1 MQTMQNIFFFLHI
14 LHVTVKKFENWV
26 CPFVARSSISRICRF
41 LQAKAK
47 QTYPSCLI
55 ICLPP
60 SNVIVHRV
68 TGLIVTTLLGEWK
81 KKKNKEE
88 EEEEKKGKSKLGYFR
103 SQICA
108 QFIEW
113 MGCLRIACETVHTFN
128 PFTLRRI
135 VCWRKID
142 NPYLET
148 IVRGISYECL

>member
-1 MQTMQNIFFFLHI
+1 MSLPLCCKVLNFAYLPIPPGESETNVSLVFNH
-14 LHVTVKKFENWV
+14 
-26 CPFVARSSISRICRF
+26 
-41 LQAKAK
+41 
-47 QTYPSCLI
+47 
-55 ICLPP
+55 LPP
-60 SNVIVHRV
+60 SFQRHRPSSYRFNRYESP
-68 TGLIVTTLLGEWK
+68 GRMK